1 MAENVPDLVR
11 PTPEEGSAQETVA
24 LLSVVIVSW
33 NTCELLQA
41 CLSSLSAS
49 IGELQGTVET
59 FVVDNASVDGSAAMV
74 HEQFPWVTLLVNE
87 TNMGFARA
95 NNQAIRQSN
104 GRYILLLNSDA
115 ELLLGSLDI
124 LVSFL
129 ADCHGVGAVGPL
141 LLNGDGTLQTSA
153 QPMLTPGREFWRLT
167 FLDRVLPRATYR
179 MKAWDRQMPRQVEAL
194 KGACLL
200 LRREA
205 LGEVGLLDD
214 SYFMYTEEV
223 DLCYRL
229 VKAGWELWWVPQAH
243 VVHYGEASSR
253 QAAEEMYI
261 QLYRSKVQFYRKFG
275 GERRAT
281 YFKRLVRLTYGPRAA
296 AATLLAVG
304 SPEAAIRVRTY
315 RRLLAEL
322 QGM

>member
-11 PTPEEGSAQETVA
+11 RTPEERHAEETVA
-24 LLSVVIVSW
+24 LLSVIVVSW
-33 NTCELLQA
+33 NTCRLLQA
-41 CLSSLSAS
+41 CLSSLAAS
-49 IGELQGTVET
+49 VGELRNTVET

-95 NNQAIRQSN
+95 NNQAISQSN
-104 GRYILLLNSDA
+104 GRYILLLNSDT
-115 ELLLGSLDI
+115 ELLPGSLGI
-124 LVSFL
+124 LVSFMEH
-129 ADCHGVGAVGPL
+129 CHGAGAAGPL
-141 LLNGDGTLQTSA
+141 LLNGDGTLQPSA

-167 FLDRVLPRATYR
+167 FLDRALPRATYR
-179 MKAWDRQMPRQVEAL
+179 MEAWDRQIPRRVGVL

-200 LRREA
+200 LRRVA
-205 LGEVGLLDD
+205 LNEVGLLDN

-229 VKAGWELWWVPQAH
+229 GEAGWVLWWVPQAQ
-243 VVHYGEASSR
+243 VIHYGEASSR
-253 QAAEEMYI
+253 PAAEEMYI
-261 QLYRSKVQFYRKFG
+261 ELYRSKVQFYRKFG

-281 YFKRLVRLTYGPRAA
+281 HFKRFVRLAYWPRVA
-296 AATLLAVG
+296 AATLLAG
-304 SPEAAIRVRTY
+304 TLPTSAARLQTY
-315 RRLLAEL
+315 RRLLTEL